1 MKRVFPK
8 LIALA
13 LALVMVFA
21 LLVSCKDKGNDNK
34 GNDSGKTLTDPYAG
48 KTHAEV
54 SEELYNK
61 VLGEFYEYYTKAT
74 KAETVSERYALM
86 AIAEAKLLGS
96 GVMLP
101 STANG
106 GSYAISH
113 VVPRTVTSV
122 LWGTDEYRFHN
133 ALVVNGD
140 PIKIEDINALKAI
153 WAEVKGTGTY
163 EAKAKEYLAAHGYT
177 LKDTYGYGYTS
188 DPNTWDWFA
197 TYQSADFRALVNLYD
212 GLFEYDSENRQ
223 VPALATSYTVS
234 DDGLTYTFK
243 IREGVYWV
251 DYEGTRIEEVTADSF
266 VKGFQHLLDA
276 EGGVE
281 YLVDGLVAGA
291 SEYLYDEDPDF
302 SHVGVK
308 ATDKYTLEYTLTAP
322 CSYFTTMLSYSVF
335 APISEKY
342 FLANGGAFGREA
354 YKAAAE
360 KDSYTYGT
368 SFEKIAYCGPYLV
381 TSATSENSI
390 VFEANPSYWNKDHIN
405 IKKINWIFISGQDKT
420 ETYTKMKSGELAGA
434 ALNANTLAITRGNGD
449 FTKYAY
455 VSGLDASSFPIYFNL
470 YRKQYGNYN
479 DATVAA
485 TTLSEVDKIR
495 TNLAMQNKNFRLAL
509 VTSLDRAAENAVL
522 TGDDLKT
529 TSLVNSY
536 TPGDYVSL
544 TEEVTV
550 KIGGVDKTFPA
561 GTYYGAIVQ
570 AQLDADGIDIKVWDP
585 TLEGGAGSSTG
596 FDGWYNVDYARAS
609 LKKAI
614 EELKAQGV
622 EITKENPIILEMP
635 YYDIYEPY
643 ANKSN
648 VLKQSIE
655 ASLEGLVKIE
665 LVKTG
670 GSNARNWY
678 DAGYYPTSGDLMN
691 YNLTDVCGWGP
702 DYGDPAT
709 YLDTMLPQGGGMA
722 KNIGLF

>member
-13 LALVMVFA
+13 LAMVMVFA
-21 LLVSCKDKGNDNK
+21 LLVSCKDIADDNK
-34 GNDSGKTLTDPYAG
+34 GNNGGTTPSDPYAG

-61 VLGEFYEYYTKAT
+61 VLGEFYEYYTKASE
-74 KAETVSERYALM
+74 AETVSERYALM

-153 WAEVKGTGTY
+153 WAEVKGTGEY
-163 EAKAKEYLAAHGYT
+163 ETRAKAYLAEHGYT

-234 DDGLTYTFK
+234 EDGLTYTFK

-251 DYEGTRIEEVTADSF
+251 DYQGTRIEEVTADSF

-390 VFEANPSYWNKDHIN
+390 VFDANPSYWNKDNIN

-434 ALNANTLAITRGNGD
+434 ALNANTLATARENGD
-449 FTKYAY
+449 FDKYAY

-470 YRKQYGNYN
+470 YRKQYGNFN

-522 TGDDLKT
+522 TGDDLKY

-550 KIGGVDKTFPA
+550 KIGGEDRTFPA

-570 AQLDADGIDIKVWDP
+570 AQLDADGIQIKAWDP

-670 GSNARNWY
+670 GSNALNWY
-678 DAGYYPTSGDLMN
+678 NAGYYPTTGDLMN
-691 YNLTDVCGWGP
+691 YNITDVCGWGP